1 MFFSPVFTQWSQRG
15 YRGLCIYT
23 KDESAEISVMGA
35 TRTVQRELNL
45 MVEGYVKTATNLD
58 DTLDQIGKE
67 IEVAMAGDIGLN
79 SLADDSYLSSVETSY
94 SAEGETP
101 FGIIRYNYSVIYSN
115 AENAPDAAV

>member
-1 MFFSPVFTQWSQRG
+1 
-15 YRGLCIYT
+15 
-23 KDESAEISVMGA
+23 
-35 TRTVQRELNL
+35 
-45 MVEGYVKTATNLD
+45 MVERYAKTATNLD

-67 IEVAMAGDIGLN
+67 IEVAMAGDIDLN

-101 FGIIRYNYSVIYSN
+101 VGIIRYNYSVIYSN

>member
-1 MFFSPVFTQWSQRG
+1 MFFSPVFTRWSQRG

-67 IEVAMAGDIGLN
+67 IEVAMAGDIDLN
-79 SLADDSYLSSVETSY
+79 SLVGFYLIKIKRLNRRWITWNL
-94 SAEGETP
+94 A
-101 FGIIRYNYSVIYSN
+101 
-115 AENAPDAAV
+115 